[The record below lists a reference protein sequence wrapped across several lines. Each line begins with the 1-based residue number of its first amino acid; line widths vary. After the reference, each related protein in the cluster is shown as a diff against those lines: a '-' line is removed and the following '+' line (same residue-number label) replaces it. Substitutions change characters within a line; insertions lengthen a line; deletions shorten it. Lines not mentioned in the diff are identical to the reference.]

1 MSATR
6 LLVLGVVR
14 VHGGTHGY
22 RVGRDLMDWG
32 AKEWANVK
40 WGSIYHALRKLS
52 EQGKLREFVSPG
64 DEITDRTSYELTEEG
79 EVEFRRL
86 LRGALRHAGDD
97 HALLYAG
104 VTLMPCLPRAEV
116 IEALRERLVALEKSN
131 VETAAA
137 IDSSAAEWGK
147 PAHVRELF
155 RLWHITVEAGA
166 EWTRRL
172 LGELE
177 AGEYVMADES
187 PDAFGNPATG
197 PARPS

>member
-14 VHGGTHGY
+14 IHGWTHGY

-40 WGSIYHALRKLS
+40 WGSIYHALRKLA
-52 EQGKLREFVSPG
+52 EQGKLREFVAPG
-64 DEITDRTSYELTEEG
+64 DEVTDRTSYELTDDG
-79 EVEFRRL
+79 EVEFHRL
-86 LRGALRHAGDD
+86 LRGALGHTGDD
-97 HALLYAG
+97 QALLYAG

-116 IEALRERLVALEKSN
+116 IESLRERLIALEKSN
-131 VETAAA
+131 AETEAA
-137 IDSSAAEWGK
+137 IHSSVEEWGK

-155 RLWHITVEAGA
+155 RLWHVTIEAGA

-172 LGELE
+172 LAELE
-177 AGEYVMADES
+177 AGKYVMADDS
-187 PDAFGNPATG
+187 PEAFGTPPTA
-197 PARPS
+197 PS